1 MSRLQKHERDF
12 VALVRGLG
20 ARAVEINK
28 NYRHPR
34 ITGITADGR
43 HFELTF
49 PCSPGD
55 RNWMH
60 AARRDVLRVLNPQP
74 TDK

>member
-1 MSRLQKHERDF
+1 MSRLQKHERTF
-12 VALVRGLG
+12 VVLVREFG

-43 HFELTF
+43 RFALPF

-55 RNWMH
+55 RNWMR
-60 AARRDVLRVLNPQP
+60 AARRDVLRILNPQP
-74 TDK
+74 MEK